1 MRVACPRPAGTQALS
16 ARGHN
21 AHRPILSRQSV
32 PPEQRSPGQHARGD
46 RPGGRCSRDHRVPAL
61 RGERGGPTK
70 YRFTSQE
77 LDAETGLYYYGARY
91 YNPAL
96 ARFVSPDPIEMRLE
110 DPQTLNR
117 YAYAR
122 NNPVFYNDPS
132 GYEEQ
137 DPAVPLSPSDY
148 HLPIA
153 ADLADAI
160 EASPVGSFMEAQRA
174 SLASDRQQM
183 VSGTVIDIPTLM
195 LGTYDALIGVLR
207 FPSRT
212 VAGANSDEPLSTTIG
227 ALQDVRDVAFVV
239 STAVLG
245 ARVSAAVGAP
255 KLLPAP
261 TGVNPWAGSLL
272 STTAAEN
279 LTMYRV
285 WGGDSAQVGSWLTP
299 VRPTSAGA
307 ARAGLA
313 LPKGNAATL
322 VSEVTVHGWN
332 AVSDWHRRPR
342 VWPTWRCRSSS
353 VAGSDPRE
361 FDMDQELYGGAMRV
375 RNGALE
381 AVGTDGSVLWRWC
394 PPAARVIGL
403 LAVPGRGDAIALAEP
418 IASLPRGV
426 STLFRCRSDGA
437 IVWAVEV
444 PPGGDGTYVTATVS
458 GDEVRANTWDGRR
471 VVIDIDTGRIKG
483 VAFVK

>member
-1 MRVACPRPAGTQALS
+1 MS

-245 ARVSAAVGAP
+245 ARLTNPLSSSRSAPATVEE
-255 KLLPAP
+255 LL
-261 TGVNPWAGSLL
+261 GMMN
-272 STTAAEN
+272 
-279 LTMYRV
+279 
-285 WGGDSAQVGSWLTP
+285 
-299 VRPTSAGA
+299 
-307 ARAGLA
+307 
-313 LPKGNAATL
+313 
-322 VSEVTVHGWN
+322 
-332 AVSDWHRRPR
+332 RRP
-342 VWPTWRCRSSS
+342 
-353 VAGSDPRE
+353 G
-361 FDMDQELYGGAMRV
+361 
-375 RNGALE
+375 
-381 AVGTDGSVLWRWC
+381 
-394 PPAARVIGL
+394 
-403 LAVPGRGDAIALAEP
+403 
-418 IASLPRGV
+418 
-426 STLFRCRSDGA
+426 
-437 IVWAVEV
+437 
-444 PPGGDGTYVTATVS
+444 VTARLAAGDDLRYLNSMDAGGSHMLLEGGRSEILLRPDVANRWTAFHEWMHRSLQLRS
-458 GDEVRANTWDGRR
+458 GGPMPGEDL
-471 VVIDIDTGRIKG
+471 VIENFLQRHQRLLQIQKPAVTP
-483 VAFVK
+483 